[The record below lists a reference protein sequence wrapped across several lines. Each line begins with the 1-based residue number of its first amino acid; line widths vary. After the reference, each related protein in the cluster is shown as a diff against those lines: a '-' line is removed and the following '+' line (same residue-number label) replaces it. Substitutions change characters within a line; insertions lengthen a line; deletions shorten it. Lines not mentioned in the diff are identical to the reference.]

1 MPVWGPV
8 SRRQLIR
15 AFRAL
20 GFEGPLSG
28 GRHEFMARG
37 QLVVAIPNPHA
48 KDIGVALLSRVLKQ
62 AGVTRTDWER
72 V

>member
-1 MPVWGPV
+1 
-8 SRRQLIR
+8 
-15 AFRAL
+15 
-20 GFEGPLSG
+20 
-28 GRHEFMARG
+28 MARG